1 MEGERLVGVA
11 KEIKFSIDKLWFN
24 FILHSSFIFL
34 SSKLII
40 IQFQT
45 QKQRIIEWILACKY
59 ILLSLLL
66 ANRTVWTKEK
76 IEPAGPSD
84 QCITLAIWH
93 SWVRVLLWLLTGFVL
108 GCPKFKSLAMLVNSQ
123 LFTSCQGRGGGFN
136 PVMLYLDYLC
146 LIIWVT

>member
-1 MEGERLVGVA
+1 MGGEWLVGVA
-11 KEIKFSIDKLWFN
+11 KEIKFNIYMLQFN

-34 SSKLII
+34 CSKLIN

-45 QKQRIIEWILACKY
+45 QKQRIIEFSPANTAFR
-59 ILLSLLL
+59 SLLPS
-66 ANRTVWTKEK
+66 RVIWVKEK

-108 GCPKFKSLAMLVNSQ
+108 DRPKFKSSATFVNSQ
-123 LFTSCQGRGGGFN
+123 LFTSCQGGGGG
-136 PVMLYLDYLC
+136 
-146 LIIWVT
+146 